1 MKDEKKSKAQL
12 IHELEEARR
21 VISELE
27 DAVSRG
33 EDALEESEQVFRTIF
48 ENAADGILLADVEN
62 AKLFMGNK
70 RICTELGYSQDEIG
84 NLKVVDLHLEKDLP
98 YVLGQFD
105 QLKRNTIV
113 VARDIPM
120 KRRDASIYYADVS
133 SFPVVLK
140 DRTYLIGIFRD
151 ITERRKAEEALRE
164 SERRYRSIF
173 ENAPFGIFHSTREGK
188 LVDVNPAFSRILCYE
203 SPEELISQVNRSSIA
218 EQLYVETDRRSG
230 FVDEVLSKG
239 GWHKFENRYRCK
251 DGRIIFA
258 NLLFRSIPYPDPSGA
273 ELEGFIEDITE
284 RKQAEHQAKKLE
296 DQLRKA
302 QKMESIG
309 TFAGGIAHDFNNILS
324 AIIGYAELAMME
336 PSDPLEVQ
344 NHLQGIIEAG
354 NRARDLVSQI
364 ITFSRHGEPKFVPI
378 MLSNVVDDSF
388 KFLRAIIPS
397 FIEIRRNRLE
407 TGLVMADPVQLRQVI
422 VNLCSNAVQAMGET
436 GGVLSVGLEKVDAD
450 DSLTSRYP
458 DLAPGP
464 YVRLAIS
471 DTGHGMAPEVK
482 ERIFD
487 PYFTTRKPGEGSG
500 LGLAVVQGIVKK
512 HKGFI
517 ACTSAQGEGTTFAI
531 YLPEVESAG
540 KGVEPPETV
549 QPAVEVPHPKGNE
562 RILFIDDDP
571 TLVFLASELLGSLG
585 YQVVTQTSS
594 VEALDLFRKDP
605 YRFDLVITDMTMPA
619 MMGDRLAQTFLE
631 IRHDI
636 PIILCTGY
644 SEYISEEQSK
654 SMGIREFIM
663 KPYGTKDMAKTI
675 RRVLDEG

>member
-12 IHELEEARR
+12 IRELEEERR
-21 VISELE
+21 LSSELK
-27 DAVSRG
+27 DAVSRA
-33 EDALEESEQVFRTIF
+33 EDTLKESEQIFRTIF
-48 ENAADGILLADVEN
+48 ENAADGILLADAED

-70 RICTELGYSQDEIG
+70 RICMELGYSSDEIK
-84 NLKVVDLHLEKDLP
+84 NLQVVDLHLEKDLP

-105 QLKRNTIV
+105 QLKQNTIK

-120 KRRDASIYYADVS
+120 KRRDGSIYYADVS
-133 SFPVVLK
+133 SFPMTLK
-140 DRTYLIGIFRD
+140 NKTYLIGIFRD

-164 SERRYRSIF
+164 SELRYRSIF
-173 ENAPFGIFHSTREGK
+173 ENAPLGIFHSTREGK
-188 LVDVNPAFSRILCYE
+188 LIDVNPAFSRILCYE
-203 SPEELISQVNRSSIA
+203 SPEELISLVNRSSIA
-218 EQLYVETDRRSG
+218 EQLYVETDHRSG

-284 RKQAEHQAKKLE
+284 RKQAEQQAKTLE

-309 TFAGGIAHDFNNILS
+309 TFAGGISHDFNNILS
-324 AIIGYAELAMME
+324 AIIGYAELAMIE
-336 PSDPLEVQ
+336 LSDPLEVQ

-364 ITFSRHGEPKFVPI
+364 ITFSRHGEPKFVPT
-378 MLSNVVDDSF
+378 MLYKVVDDSF
-388 KFLRAIIPS
+388 NFLRAIIPA
-397 FIEIRRNRLE
+397 FIEIRRNRFDP
-407 TGLVMADPVQLRQVI
+407 GLVMADPVQLRQVI

-436 GGVLSVGLEKVDAD
+436 GGVLTVGLEKVDVDEELA
-450 DSLTSRYP
+450 SRYP
-458 DLAPGP
+458 DLTLGP
-464 YVRLAIS
+464 HFRLAIS

-482 ERIFD
+482 ERVFD

-517 ACTSAQGEGTTFAI
+517 ACTSALGEGTCFEI
-531 YLPEVESAG
+531 YLPEVEAAG
-540 KGVEPPETV
+540 KGVKPSETAHPV
-549 QPAVEVPHPKGNE
+549 AEIPHPKGNE
-562 RILFIDDDP
+562 HILFIDDDP

-594 VEALDLFRKDP
+594 VEALELFRKDP
-605 YRFDLVITDMTMPA
+605 YRFDLVITDMTMPS
-619 MMGDRLAQTFLE
+619 MMGDRLAQIFLE

>member
-1 MKDEKKSKAQL
+1 
-12 IHELEEARR
+12 
-21 VISELE
+21 
-27 DAVSRG
+27 
-33 EDALEESEQVFRTIF
+33 
-48 ENAADGILLADVEN
+48 
-62 AKLFMGNK
+62 
-70 RICTELGYSQDEIG
+70 
-84 NLKVVDLHLEKDLP
+84 
-98 YVLGQFD
+98 
-105 QLKRNTIV
+105 
-113 VARDIPM
+113 
-120 KRRDASIYYADVS
+120 
-133 SFPVVLK
+133 
-140 DRTYLIGIFRD
+140 
-151 ITERRKAEEALRE
+151 
-164 SERRYRSIF
+164 
-173 ENAPFGIFHSTREGK
+173 
-188 LVDVNPAFSRILCYE
+188 
-203 SPEELISQVNRSSIA
+203 
-218 EQLYVETDRRSG
+218 
-230 FVDEVLSKG
+230 
-239 GWHKFENRYRCK
+239 
-251 DGRIIFA
+251 
-258 NLLFRSIPYPDPSGA
+258 
-273 ELEGFIEDITE
+273 
-284 RKQAEHQAKKLE
+284 
-296 DQLRKA
+296 
-302 QKMESIG
+302 
-309 TFAGGIAHDFNNILS
+309 
-324 AIIGYAELAMME
+324 
-336 PSDPLEVQ
+336 
-344 NHLQGIIEAG
+344 
-354 NRARDLVSQI
+354 
-364 ITFSRHGEPKFVPI
+364 

-605 YRFDLVITDMTMPA
+605 YRFDLVITDMTMPG
-619 MMGDRLAQTFLE
+619 MTGDRLAQELMQF
-631 IRHDI
+631 RHDI

-644 SEYISEEQSK
+644 SEHISEERAK
-654 SMGIREFIM
+654 AMGIREYIL
-663 KPYGTKDMAKTI
+663 KPLDLKNLAATI
-675 RRVLDEG
+675 RKVLAKA